1 MEERDITTI
10 GGFIKPF
17 WFPFASVYVPVTPCV
32 LDGSLSFLEM
42 VWKLLH
48 DLNKVVEA
56 ANANH
61 TDILTLVSQIEILA
75 GQIAG
80 KLSYLEVNFTE
91 NDDTITAD
99 KTVAEISAAYD
110 DKIVIGRG
118 TFDGKARFYIA
129 LAKSAGP
136 SAGRESFRFY
146 SLDGSKI
153 DEILVTENEVT
164 RTVYELITTEG
175 GTITGALNVPT
186 PTQNAHAATKKY
198 VDDQDAATLVSAK
211 NYANN
216 NFVANE
222 GNSGSTYGTRTQTD
236 RFFTDIPTGP
246 STITINALLAKLG
259 RWYVEIT
266 NKVRNVT
273 ISPSGTGYA
282 ADMPFE
288 DVYQLVIEGDE
299 IRCIF
304 TSQDANRSK
313 NVLRVE
319 NYGSNQILFKNN
331 DIQLLYQSNGTI
343 TVTQL

>member
-1 MEERDITTI
+1 MSNINITGT
-10 GGFIKPF
+10 FHKPF
-17 WFPFASVYVPVTPCV
+17 WFPFASVYTPVMPCV

-48 DLNKVVEA
+48 NLNEVNA
-56 ANANH
+56 ATNANH
-61 TDILTLVSQIEILA
+61 QDILTLADQIEGLE
-75 GQIAG
+75 QLLDQ
-80 KLSYLEVNFTE
+80 KLDYLEVVFTE

-99 KTVAEISAAYD
+99 KTVPEISAAYN

-129 LAKSAGP
+129 LGKSAGP
-136 SAGRESFRFY
+136 SAGRESFKFY
-146 SLDGSKI
+146 SLDDSKI
-153 DEILVTENEVT
+153 DEITVTENGVT

-211 NYANN
+211 NYAGN

-236 RFFTDIPTGP
+236 LFFTDIPTAP

-331 DIQLLYQSNGTI
+331 DIQLLYQSDGTI

>member
-1 MEERDITTI
+1 MSNITISGT
-10 GGFIKPF
+10 FHKPF

-48 DLNKVVEA
+48 NLNEVNA
-56 ANANH
+56 ATNANH
-61 TDILTLVSQIEILA
+61 QDILTLADQIEGLEQLID
-75 GQIAG
+75 Q
-80 KLSYLEVNFTE
+80 KLDYLEVVFTE
-91 NDDTITAD
+91 NDETITAD
-99 KTVAEISAAYD
+99 KTVPEISAAYD

-136 SAGRESFRFY
+136 SAGRKSFKFY
-146 SLDGSKI
+146 SLDGNKI
-153 DEILVTENEVT
+153 DEITVTENGVT
-164 RTVYELITTEG
+164 RTVYELITTAG

-186 PTQNAHAATKKY
+186 PTQDANATTKKY
-198 VDDQDAATLVSAK
+198 VDDQDAATLQSA
-211 NYANN
+211 NSYADTY
-216 NFVANE
+216 FVTKT
-222 GNSGSTYGTRTQTD
+222 GDSGSTYGTRSNTD
-236 RFFTDIPTGP
+236 RNFTDIPASP
-246 STITINALLAKLG
+246 ATITINELLAKLG
-259 RWYVEIT
+259 RWYVEIA

-273 ISPSGTGYA
+273 ISPSGGSYS

-288 DVYQLVIEGDE
+288 DIYQLVIEGDE

-304 TSQDANRSK
+304 TSADANRSK

-331 DIQLLYQSNGTI
+331 DIQLLYQSDGTI